1 MGNQEQEKWWNDEE
15 NLKSIEYYGLI
26 DQESHREHN
35 LIANRMNWY
44 VTSQS
49 FLMAAFAVSGNNN
62 YRLGF
67 LSVFL
72 PILGILTSCII
83 GASPYAAIEAMAQ
96 LKTEKKRILKQD
108 KYLVNISTFKAR
120 FVDNKHLWIHRVGIF
135 QARSIPVLFF
145 IFCFY
150 IYKGNKSFLFLS
162 CRNQTTQ
169 YRWNFYPRK
178 EFLFCFWVDYS
189 NTQVQ

>member
-26 DQESHREHN
+26 DQEIHREHN

-67 LSVFL
+67 LSISL
-72 PILGILTSCII
+72 PILGIVTSCII
-83 GASPYAAIEAMAQ
+83 GASLYAAIKAMNQ
-96 LKTEKKRILKQD
+96 LKSEKNASLSRI
-108 KYLVNISTFKAR
+108 
-120 FVDNKHLWIHRVGIF
+120 
-135 QARSIPVLFF
+135 SI
-145 IFCFY
+145 
-150 IYKGNKSFLFLS
+150 
-162 CRNQTTQ
+162 
-169 YRWNFYPRK
+169 
-178 EFLFCFWVDYS
+178 
-189 NTQVQ
+189 

>member
-1 MGNQEQEKWWNDEE
+1 MDKSSKKKQENRWKWWDDFKKRNDSKKKQENRWKWWNDEE

-26 DQESHREHN
+26 DQEIHREHN

-72 PILGILTSCII
+72 PILGILTSFII
-83 GASPYAAIEAMAQ
+83 GASLYAAIKAMDQ
-96 LKTEKKRILKQD
+96 LKTEKKRILEQD
-108 KYLVNISTFKAR
+108 KYLGNISTFKAR
-120 FVDNKHLWIHRVGIF
+120 FVDNKHTWIHRCGIF
-135 QARSIPVLFF
+135 PALSIPVLFV
-145 IFCFY
+145 IFWC
-150 IYKGNKSFLFLS
+150 IFLYLAT
-162 CRNQTTQ
+162 QT
-169 YRWNFYPRK
+169 K
-178 EFLFCFWVDYS
+178 LC
-189 NTQVQ
+189 